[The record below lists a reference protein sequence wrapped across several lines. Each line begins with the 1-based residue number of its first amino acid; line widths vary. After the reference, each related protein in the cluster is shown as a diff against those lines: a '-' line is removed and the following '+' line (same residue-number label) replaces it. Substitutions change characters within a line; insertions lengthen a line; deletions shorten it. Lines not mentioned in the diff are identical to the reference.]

1 MFIVKDA
8 VIHTLIDWLIDCLL
22 AWLID
27 WLVCGNEGNLFVIRE
42 FYPDSYDVTVKMRS
56 KLFASISPILELVRQ
71 REYVSAAEIMVLV
84 TEKIVNSEY

>member
-1 MFIVKDA
+1 MSV
-8 VIHTLIDWLIDCLL
+8 V
-22 AWLID
+22 
-27 WLVCGNEGNLFVIRE
+27 RE

-84 TEKIVNSEY
+84 TEKIVNSEYYCYVVISMHFTMRFNNGSQAAR